1 MLIAVLISGRVNSY
15 ENFLHLLERTTN
27 HTIHLYISVNDDEEE
42 YKEFYEKFKIKF
54 RKYIKKLH
62 IEKYNLPN
70 NFVNCNADVRINGP
84 TFYRTLSCF
93 YNDTMAM
100 KFAKES
106 SIDYDIY
113 LRFRTDIIV
122 DSFPSFE
129 TYDKDKLYCVDPLC
143 KFTLAIT
150 DNPDGEFKNK
160 RRYCYGNTAYNGVYV
175 TGDIAYGN
183 KELMDKYCNC
193 YEHILEQNAKNN
205 GNYFI
210 CFEYCLTT
218 YLYDICINWQMFKYN
233 YMYCENRFN
242 K

>member
-15 ENFLHLLERTTN
+15 ENFYKLLEKTSN
-27 HTIHLYISVNDDEEE
+27 HTVHLYISVNEEEEE
-42 YKEFYEKFKIKF
+42 YKEFYEKFKNKF
-54 RKYIKKLH
+54 CKYIKKIN
-62 IEKYNLPN
+62 IEKYELPD
-70 NFVNCNADVRINGP
+70 NFRNCNTDVIMNSP

-93 YNDTMAM
+93 YNDMMAM

-106 SIDYDIY
+106 LIDYDIY

-129 TYDKDKLYCVDPLC
+129 TYKKDKLYCVDPLC

-150 DNPDGEFKNK
+150 DNPYGEFKNG

-175 TGDIAYGN
+175 TGDIAYGS

-193 YEHILEQNAKNN
+193 YDYILEQNAKNY

-218 YLYDICINWQMFKYN
+218 YLYDIGINWEMFEYN
-233 YMYCENRFN
+233 YIYCENRFN